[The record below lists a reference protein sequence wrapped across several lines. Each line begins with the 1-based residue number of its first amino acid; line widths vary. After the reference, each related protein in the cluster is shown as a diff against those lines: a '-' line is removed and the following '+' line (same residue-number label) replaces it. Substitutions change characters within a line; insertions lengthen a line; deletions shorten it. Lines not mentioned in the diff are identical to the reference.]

1 MLKATSLLVLASLPG
16 ISAAADTWVRA
27 RSPHVEVLSNG
38 SEAQARRAA
47 EHVEIFH
54 RVLQSALAPLP
65 GLVEGSRPPLVLAF
79 RDAQSFARFRPLRN
93 DGAPQEVDGV
103 ILGGA
108 DRTYIAVNLGADRED
123 AHEALAHEYTHFVL
137 NPILPAQPPWMGEGL
152 AELLAAASLWP
163 ESATLGRTSDAHL
176 RRIGREGSMPLRA
189 QLAVGYLSPTYQG
202 AKHRELFYAQSWAL
216 VHWIVAGGHGGMPG
230 VMSFAEAIAEGE
242 DPASAFARCFGMT
255 VDAAEASLAA
265 YLGTLPLPTVVVPL
279 ASAARA
285 QPIELSAVDA
295 AEMDGHL
302 GDLLL
307 RGGRTAD
314 ARSHFARALEA
325 GALSAHEGMAGLLL
339 LEGRLDEALWH
350 IEAALAADPNDARA
364 LQRRAEHFVREAAFR
379 GDVLGEAETDR
390 AANVLERA
398 LVSDPDLADAADLL
412 ARLRP
417 TPVAHRIALM
427 RRVVD
432 RQPERAELAFTLAGL
447 HVKRN
452 DLAAAARVLRRARES
467 TRDEAHR
474 FLSDHLL
481 AKIGTVASSQG
492 EARGTLETVECLAG
506 GALGFRVRTESGLLR
521 LSADS
526 PRSLFL
532 YDAEGDTME
541 RVFTCGPAALPVT
554 ARYLSGPSGAQS
566 HRLLSLSF
574 DGTR

>member
-1 MLKATSLLVLASLPG
+1 
-16 ISAAADTWVRA
+16 
-27 RSPHVEVLSNG
+27 
-38 SEAQARRAA
+38 
-47 EHVEIFH
+47 
-54 RVLQSALAPLP
+54 
-65 GLVEGSRPPLVLAF
+65 
-79 RDAQSFARFRPLRN
+79 
-93 DGAPQEVDGV
+93 
-103 ILGGA
+103 
-108 DRTYIAVNLGADRED
+108 
-123 AHEALAHEYTHFVL
+123 
-137 NPILPAQPPWMGEGL
+137 
-152 AELLAAASLWP
+152 
-163 ESATLGRTSDAHL
+163 
-176 RRIGREGSMPLRA
+176 
-189 QLAVGYLSPTYQG
+189 
-202 AKHRELFYAQSWAL
+202 

-230 VMSFAEAIAEGE
+230 VMCFAEAIAEGE
-242 DPASAFARCFGMT
+242 DGASAFARCVGMT
-255 VDAAEASLAA
+255 VDGAEASLAA
-265 YLGTLPLPTVVVPL
+265 YLGTLPLPTFVVPL
-279 ASAARA
+279 AGAARA

-302 GDLLL
+302 GDLLM

-339 LEGRLDEALWH
+339 LEGRLDEARRH

-364 LQRRAEHFVREAAFR
+364 LQRRAEHLVREVAFR

-390 AANVLERA
+390 AASVLERA
-398 LVSDPDLADAADLL
+398 LASDPDLADAADLL

-427 RRVVD
+427 RRAVD

-452 DLAAAARVLRRARES
+452 DLAAAARVLRRARER

-481 AKIGTVASSQG
+481 AKIGTVVSSQG

-506 GALGFRVRTESGLLR
+506 GALAFRVRTASGLLR

-532 YDAEGDTME
+532 YDAEGDTVE
-541 RVFTCGPAALPVT
+541 RDFTCGSAALPVT
-554 ARYLSGPSGAQS
+554 ARYVSGPPGAET
-566 HRLLSLSF
+566 HRLLWLSF
-574 DGTR
+574 DGKR